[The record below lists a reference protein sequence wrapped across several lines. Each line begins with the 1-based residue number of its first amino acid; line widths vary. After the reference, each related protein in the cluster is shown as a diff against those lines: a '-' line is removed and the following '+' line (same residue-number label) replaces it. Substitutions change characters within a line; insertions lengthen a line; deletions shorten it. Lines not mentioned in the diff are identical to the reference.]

1 MIGHVSE
8 DVAVSVLNGLAS
20 LDARGSMVAARPGGR
35 IAHQENALLVRADNE
50 IVELER
56 RLMLSLEAGQI
67 GTFQIDLEKEEI
79 IFDPQQ
85 GRLLNVAPSIRQL
98 SLCELDS
105 MLSKRAQKS
114 LKERIIDGGVRYSDE
129 LQLLT
134 PDACERWLSF
144 STGSDRRRQLQL
156 KILFR
161 CLPRYNGAQA

>member
-20 LDARGSMVAARPGGR
+20 LDARGSMVAEKGARPGVR
-35 IAHQENALLVRADNE
+35 IAHQENALLVRAEND

-79 IFDPQQ
+79 IFDPQR
-85 GRLLNVAPSIRQL
+85 GRLLNLAPSIRQL
-98 SLCELDS
+98 SFCELDS

-114 LKERIIDGGVRYSDE
+114 
-129 LQLLT
+129 
-134 PDACERWLSF
+134 
-144 STGSDRRRQLQL
+144 
-156 KILFR
+156 
-161 CLPRYNGAQA
+161 

>member
-20 LDARGSMVAARPGGR
+20 LDARGSMVAEKGARPGVR
-35 IAHQENALLVRADNE
+35 IAHQENALLVRAEND

-85 GRLLNVAPSIRQL
+85 GRLLNLAPSIRQL
-98 SLCELDS
+98 SLCEL
-105 MLSKRAQKS
+105 
-114 LKERIIDGGVRYSDE
+114 E
-129 LQLLT
+129 L
-134 PDACERWLSF
+134 DAVKTRP
-144 STGSDRRRQLQL
+144 
-156 KILFR
+156 KIFEGADHR
-161 CLPRYNGAQA
+161 CGRPIF